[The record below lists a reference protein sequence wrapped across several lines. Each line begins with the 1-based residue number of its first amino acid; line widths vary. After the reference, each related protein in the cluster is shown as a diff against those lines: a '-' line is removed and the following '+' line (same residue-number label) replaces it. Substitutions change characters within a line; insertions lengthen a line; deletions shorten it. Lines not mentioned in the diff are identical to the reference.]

1 MAFEAAWPARPR
13 LGARSGRSG
22 SLTAVAR
29 ARSASLGSSGLPLG
43 LGRTCS
49 KLAAHPLGF
58 AEVNVFAATRS
69 GANKNIRKHCARVTM
84 VLERC
89 DCLLS
94 QSLLATVTELL
105 SQVPYLEN
113 WQQALRLQKCK
124 RIAIYCGTP
133 DSPTTLE
140 LFWFVL
146 ELVPV
151 CAQKLVLRAPHD
163 IPTPDPGSKAGAS
176 WGGPGVRTIGPR
188 TSHWNKSLDQ
198 VGSSHC
204 HFGSSWIKFEKT

>member
-89 DCLLS
+89 DCLKFS
-94 QSLLATVTELL
+94 IRPARPPQSAQPQNPSEWGTIPYHPGGGPACGSLW
-105 SQVPYLEN
+105 VPYHTTRGGAGPPAAAVFHE
-113 WQQALRLQKCK
+113 LRV
-124 RIAIYCGTP
+124 
-133 DSPTTLE
+133 
-140 LFWFVL
+140 LF
-146 ELVPV
+146 
-151 CAQKLVLRAPHD
+151 
-163 IPTPDPGSKAGAS
+163 
-176 WGGPGVRTIGPR
+176 
-188 TSHWNKSLDQ
+188 SLP
-198 VGSSHC
+198 
-204 HFGSSWIKFEKT
+204 